1 MKRFLL
7 IGIML
12 LALCVVS
19 ANAKE
24 LQINARVGG
33 ELNAD
38 LGFNSLNGAADVDL
52 IIEKF
57 PFDIVDKVLN
67 FGKFS
72 IKPYFGLRCLP
83 VTYAFNSVADRK
95 LFFDFLGDFYWGW
108 DFEYQVNEANKIFL
122 GLERG
127 YTARIKAGSKKE
139 KCAAGIQ
146 YILGWY
152 NYSNQIGLFGNYK
165 FDVFQKTF

>member
-7 IGIML
+7 ISIML
-12 LALCVVS
+12 LALCIT
-19 ANAKE
+19 AATAKE

-38 LGFNSLNGAADVDL
+38 LGFNALTGATDVDI

-83 VTYAFNSVADRK
+83 VTYSLNSLADNK

-108 DFEYQVNEANKIFL
+108 DFEYKVNDANKLFL
-122 GLERG
+122 ALERG
-127 YTARIKAGSKKE
+127 YTARIKAGSKKD
-139 KCAAGIQ
+139 KVAAGVQ

-152 NYSNQIGLFGNYK
+152 NYSSQLGLFGNYK
-165 FDVFQKTF
+165 FDVYKKTF